1 MLEKNTCPSVM
12 LSTTNLTWTGL
23 ELNPGL
29 SHERLASSRHGI
41 GRRLKIETDV
51 HYTFIQLLF
60 VPYTEQG
67 VLILEI
73 PLSLDGNNGCL
84 I

>member
-1 MLEKNTCPSVM
+1 MLEIKPVM
-12 LSTTNLTWTGL
+12 LSTTNLTWTGS

-29 SHERLASSRHGI
+29 SRERPASGRLGI
-41 GRRLKIETDV
+41 GRHLKIETDV
-51 HYTFIQLLF
+51 HYTYVQLLF
-60 VPYTEQG
+60 VPYREQG

-73 PLSLDGNNGCL
+73 PLSLGGNNGCL